1 MKITKHFFLIVLS
14 TLFLV
19 SCGDKKKKKEVLAYE
34 MKPVASKVVANI
46 SNDVVITAN
55 DNMKFDKRQIR
66 VHSGQKVKLT
76 FKHIGKMDKQIMG
89 HNFVLLKKGVHLVT
103 FGIEASKARKTEYIP
118 AGTEDV
124 IAYTKLLGGGET
136 DVIEF
141 EAPEKGTYE
150 FLCSFPGHYA
160 MMKGKFIVE

>member
-1 MKITKHFFLIVLS
+1 MKITNHFFLIVLS
-14 TLFLV
+14 TVLLV

-55 DNMKFDKRQIR
+55 DNMKFDKRKIR

-118 AGTEDV
+118 AGTDDV

-141 EAPEKGTYE
+141 DAPEKGTYE